1 MYNGY
6 NMNRDI
12 RIDNVV
18 FDTVKC
24 TAYISPQGMASAILV
39 SNLSCIGAST
49 KEWVD
54 EASYGVCT
62 YRCMIKEEL
71 AELAEC
77 IKDLDWRWTR
87 GMGSMDIDYE
97 AGKVDYNTRNKV
109 MNKLT
114 SS

>member
-1 MYNGY
+1 M
-6 NMNRDI
+6 
-12 RIDNVV
+12 
-18 FDTVKC
+18 
-24 TAYISPQGMASAILV
+24 
-39 SNLSCIGAST
+39 
-49 KEWVD
+49 
-54 EASYGVCT
+54 CT

-87 GMGSMDIDYE
+87 GMGYMDIDYE
-97 AGKVDYNTRNKV
+97 AGKADYNTRNKV